1 MKKRELFKKL
11 NGEFDRMTPA
21 MSDRVKKE
29 PLGVTEEVRARQKVY
44 AAGGSEISAPRRVAA
59 IAGAVLVLAAFV
71 ALIVFMPFGGKKNY
85 IANDS
90 YVTMT
95 AQTVS
100 SAAPR
105 RITPFAAA
113 AAGTANVSF
122 SIVADSDGKV
132 VKVTAD
138 SREAEIALA
147 GASAG
152 KALAGGSVD
161 EAVNAL
167 TASSA
172 ALGYFSAG
180 EVRLSSISA
189 RGDKVSADLAA
200 EVGAEAE
207 KAAGGAAV
215 VSVVADKE
223 ELQSALGLAGEF
235 TVSELLEE
243 AAKRPGYLEET
254 AEELFASGNGALYNS
269 YLFELLEEY
278 VDMLE
283 DRQEALTELKEIH
296 DEIRNELGLSA
307 FVTDILVGGL
317 LNPELDVDEEL
328 KEEFNEALEECA
340 ESLFVPQTDEE
351 LKAYYY
357 FYACWDFDLVED
369 ILDEFEDTVVEI
381 SRVFEELKK
390 AVADF
395 VDGCFEIF
403 AELKAEWNDFTAGVS
418 ESGFSDPEDYI
429 DKMKEV
435 FEREYEKLLKK

>member
-180 EVRLSSISA
+180 EVRQIG
-189 RGDKVSADLAA
+189 R
-200 EVGAEAE
+200 
-207 KAAGGAAV
+207 
-215 VSVVADKE
+215 
-223 ELQSALGLAGEF
+223 
-235 TVSELLEE
+235 
-243 AAKRPGYLEET
+243 
-254 AEELFASGNGALYNS
+254 ASCR
-269 YLFELLEEY
+269 E
-278 VDMLE
+278 
-283 DRQEALTELKEIH
+283 
-296 DEIRNELGLSA
+296 
-307 FVTDILVGGL
+307 
-317 LNPELDVDEEL
+317 
-328 KEEFNEALEECA
+328 
-340 ESLFVPQTDEE
+340 
-351 LKAYYY
+351 
-357 FYACWDFDLVED
+357 
-369 ILDEFEDTVVEI
+369 
-381 SRVFEELKK
+381 RV
-390 AVADF
+390 
-395 VDGCFEIF
+395 
-403 AELKAEWNDFTAGVS
+403 
-418 ESGFSDPEDYI
+418 
-429 DKMKEV
+429 
-435 FEREYEKLLKK
+435 